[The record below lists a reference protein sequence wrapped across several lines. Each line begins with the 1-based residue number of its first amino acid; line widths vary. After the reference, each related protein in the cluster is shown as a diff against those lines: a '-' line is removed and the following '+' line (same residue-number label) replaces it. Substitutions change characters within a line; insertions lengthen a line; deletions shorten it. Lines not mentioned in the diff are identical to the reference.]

1 MRGFFNRL
9 MALSVVAA
17 GIGALIGWL
26 LSNAIREDQFLLM
39 GVLTGAA
46 AGVAGSYIGVI
57 LRRLRIL

>member
-1 MRGFFNRL
+1 MRSFFNRL
-9 MALSVVAA
+9 LVLSVIAA
-17 GIGALIGWL
+17 SFGALIGWL

-46 AGVAGSYIGVI
+46 AGVAGSYVGVI